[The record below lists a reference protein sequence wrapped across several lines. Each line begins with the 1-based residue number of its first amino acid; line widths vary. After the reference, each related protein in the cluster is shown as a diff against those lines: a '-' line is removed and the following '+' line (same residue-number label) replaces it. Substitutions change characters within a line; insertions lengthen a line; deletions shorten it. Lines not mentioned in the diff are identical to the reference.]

1 MSVTD
6 QRKEGVQKVKNCR
19 RHLSTAP
26 KKDGAADVGGNFTL
40 RRQNGTWRE
49 EEEGAESESHSNGA
63 SLLSLSSVRNSNAIC
78 ARSVGGKKRNC
89 IPNCRKSDT

>member
-26 KKDGAADVGGNFTL
+26 KKDGTADVGGNFTL

-49 EEEGAESESHSNGA
+49 EEEAKEQSQKVIRMGPPYFPSPLFAIRMPFAHGA
-63 SLLSLSSVRNSNAIC
+63 
-78 ARSVGGKKRNC
+78 
-89 IPNCRKSDT
+89 